1 MRATAPVIN
10 PGNTQ
15 MARLIVRLD
24 QLRKFRTLI
33 PGMET
38 DAAFAERI
46 GVNPGQVSR
55 IRQGKNNPGP
65 KFIAGV
71 LDLFGIEFFSDL
83 FAVVP
88 DDDHLTRGE

>member
-1 MRATAPVIN
+1 
-10 PGNTQ
+10 
-15 MARLIVRLD
+15 MAKLILRLD

-38 DAAFAERI
+38 DAAFAQRI
-46 GVNPGQVSR
+46 GLHPAQVSR
-55 IRQGKNNPGP
+55 ILQGKNQNPGP

-71 LDLFGIEFFSDL
+71 LDLFGVEFFSDL

-88 DDDHLTRGE
+88 DDDHLQEGK